1 MHSKSPSRGGVNL
14 LVMAITAVFIL
25 LGSFAS
31 GMLSSWEP
39 FLVLGMML
47 LLGLPHGATDHGLF
61 LALQDGQRRG
71 KKISFYLAYLAIIAA
86 YGLIWW
92 LSPVVAFFIFMLLSV
107 YHFGQSNWVNL
118 YYGHV
123 ILERGHYLLW
133 GIGILLTPIL
143 LHAEEAITIVQ
154 AMTGAVVITPP
165 STTDVYYF
173 IGVTGF

>member
-1 MHSKSPSRGGVNL
+1 
-14 LVMAITAVFIL
+14 MAITAVFIL